1 MSPETALIRLHEK
14 EFEFI
19 DHSIKEGYYTDRDDF
34 IRAAVKLLIYDV
46 SKRKLDDVKRA
57 MNEIPHDELLQ
68 TVKESRKEVYQQIWD
83 D

>member
-1 MSPETALIRLHEK
+1 MSPKTALIRLQEG

-46 SKRKLDDVKRA
+46 SKRKLDDIKRG

-68 TVKESRKEVYQQIWD
+68 AVKESRKEVYQQIWD

>member
-1 MSPETALIRLHEK
+1 MSPKTALIRLQEG
-14 EFEFI
+14 EFELI
-19 DHSIKEGYYTDRDDF
+19 DHTIEDGYYADRDEF
-34 IRAAVKLLIYDV
+34 IRAAVRLLIHDV
-46 SKRKLDDVKRA
+46 SKRKLDDVKRD

>member
-1 MSPETALIRLHEK
+1 MSPKTALIRLQEG

-34 IRAAVKLLIYDV
+34 IRAAVKLLIHDV
-46 SKRKLDDVKRA
+46 SKRKLNGVKR
-57 MNEIPHDELLQ
+57 NTDKIPHNELLQ
-68 TVKESRKEVYQQIWD
+68 AVKESRKEVYQQIWD